1 MTPALVLSAV
11 LTYGP
16 TVLPL
21 IQQLAEMVRS
31 GKKEVTPEDLAM
43 LVALS
48 NKTADDY
55 LREAG
60 VKL

>member
-55 LREAG
+55 LKEAG